1 MQVDEVAAGDPAQ
14 IAARLTEEFTSRH
27 GRAPLGCFAAPGR
40 VNLIG
45 EHIDYNLG
53 RCLPFALPHATY
65 AAAARRDDDVITVES
80 LQMDGAWR
88 GELGDLR
95 PGSVDGWVAYVAG
108 VAWAMREAGI
118 DVPGVDVVVDSRVPV
133 GAGLS
138 SSAALECSVALAL
151 CAAAE
156 VEVTE
161 EVRRTLLA
169 ACIRAETDMV
179 GVPTGGLD
187 QSASLLATSGHAL
200 LVDFLD
206 GSTRQVPW
214 DPTAHDLDLLV
225 VDTRA
230 EHSLAES
237 GYEDRRRACEEA
249 AGLLGVESLRHVE
262 DRDGALASLPER
274 LRPRV
279 RHVFSEM
286 ARVDEA
292 VRQLEADD
300 YAGLGRTLD
309 AGHESL
315 RVDYEVS
322 CDELD
327 LVVDTVRQHGAL
339 GARMTGGGFGGSAIA
354 LVPASHTHAVATAV
368 AEAFD
373 AKGWRA
379 PQVLRAPASDG
390 ARRITG

>member
-1 MQVDEVAAGDPAQ
+1 MHADDVAAGDPER
-14 IAARLTEEFTSRH
+14 IAARLAEEFASRH
-27 GRAPLGCFAAPGR
+27 GREPLGCFAAPGR

-65 AAAARRDDDVITVES
+65 AAVARRDDSAITVAS

-88 GELGDLR
+88 GGLGDLR

-118 DVPGVDVVVDSRVPV
+118 DVPGVDLVVDSRVPV

-151 CAAAE
+151 CAAAG

-161 EVRRTLLA
+161 EVRRILLP

-187 QSASLLATSGHAL
+187 QSVSLFATTGHAL

-206 GSTRQVPW
+206 GSMRQVPW
-214 DPTAHDLDLLV
+214 DPTAHGLDLLV

-262 DRDGALASLPER
+262 DRDGALARLPER
-274 LRPRV
+274 LRPRI

-300 YAGLGRTLD
+300 YAALGRTLL

-315 RVDYEVS
+315 RADYEVS

-327 LVVDTVRQHGAL
+327 LVVDTARQHGAL

-354 LVPASHTHAVATAV
+354 LVPAAETEAVAAAV
-368 AEAFD
+368 TEAFA

-390 ARRITG
+390 ARRVR